1 MESNYI
7 KYCKSCGNQIPEA
20 RVKILPHTPFCVPCA
35 ENKVSRKLAIS
46 RLDGDIEHGAT
57 TIEIV
62 EGSDTR
68 YSTNVSLLET
78 EPEMVAPDPKQPLSI
93 PKRNEFINEA

>member
-7 KYCKSCGNQIPEA
+7 KYCKSCGNQIPVA
-20 RVKILPHTPFCVPCA
+20 RVKIVPHTLFCVGCA
-35 ENKVSRKLAIS
+35 EGKVSKKLAIS
-46 RLDGDIEHGAT
+46 ILDGDIDHGAT
-57 TIEIV
+57 TIKIV
-62 EGSDTR
+62 EGFDTG